1 MRVLAEYI
9 ARRNNKYSIRKFT
22 IGAAS
27 VLLGSILFINQDS
40 EAEAHMVE
48 DKEKVE
54 VQNNAEGQVVSE
66 VKQSDLDKVAEN
78 HSKEGKIDGNVSNIV
93 NQKLTE
99 SEETNKGAQKHEQTS
114 VNNEEEVKESQK
126 QSAISDKVD
135 EESNYNIEKEQI
147 KKQENNISKEN
158 KATISSQEK
167 SSDKITDN
175 TNMKPEENDQYTV
188 EQKNE
193 NTDQIKNNSVVVN
206 NDIDNNELNST
217 PANIQK
223 IESNSDINQ
232 ANSLNLANLNN
243 EIKKSNQNK
252 PKSRVARSLNISRYN
267 SRFIDRHFGWRLSY
281 DTVQSGDYITT
292 ALREVERNRNEL
304 TEEERKLF
312 LRNIIRQTSLKNNKS
327 AYNNIFNG
335 DYGVAGNRKIN
346 AFQADRINQLLY
358 KMKDLT
364 FNRNNDDYRAV
375 YTFTNQSDVTKNHFG
390 IVEDEIFY
398 NNGEVLIATMVL
410 SKEKGRGTY
419 RFENYAIRPN
429 PSLNKKIKQVFAVY
443 DGRQRVLLQQD
454 HLGYYSYTRPD
465 SGTNGNPNTGG
476 GSGGSVE
483 FVISFDASYY
493 IDINKDKLFGY
504 ILSDTLDPNV
514 LRGVNITNQS
524 VDIDDVAR
532 RINTA
537 LIKAKKKKAEQAIE
551 AAEQAKQQVEQK
563 IQEVI
568 ADGAV
573 SPSEKQKVDE
583 AINALEE
590 AKQIAINKLSDVL
603 DGASGKND
611 LQRRI
616 DEITTSTSPEV
627 NDVDSN
633 GVVDTVQLDEAARA
647 VQAAEE
653 AQRSVSQRL
662 SEVNSDG
669 LITPSEKDEIDR
681 LNQLLKTAKDV
692 AIEKLNDVPDSV
704 NGKGTLKTKLN
715 KISTVTSPEVNDRD
729 SNGVLDTA
737 QLSEAERVIELAE
750 QAKRTAENKLTEI
763 TRDGLINPSE
773 KAELDVLIEV
783 LNKAKTNAS
792 EKLSNVPEGTT
803 GKVDLQTRLDGIGTV
818 TSPEVNDKD
827 SNGVLDTVQLT
838 EAQQA
843 IEAAEEAK
851 RAVDSKLTEITRD
864 GLINPS
870 EKGELDKLIEALDKA
885 KTNASEKLNNVPEGT
900 AGKSDLQ
907 TRLNRI
913 SSVTSPEVN
922 DKDGNG
928 ILDTV
933 QLTEAQ
939 EAIESAEEAKRAVD
953 NKLTEITR
961 DGLIN
966 PSEKGEL
973 DKLIEALDKAKTN
986 ATEKLNN
993 VPEGTTGKIDLQ
1005 TRLDGISAVTSPE
1018 VNDKDSNGVLDTVQ
1032 LTDAEQAIEAA
1043 EEVKRAVDNKLTE
1056 ITSDGLV
1063 NPSEKVELDKLIEVL
1078 DKAKTNASE
1087 KLSNVPEGTT
1097 GKTDLQ
1103 TRLDS
1108 INSVTSPEVND
1119 RDSNGVLDTV
1129 QLTEADQAIEA
1140 AEEAKRAVDSKL
1152 TEITRDGL
1160 INPRE
1165 KAELDVLI
1173 EVLNDAKT
1181 NASEKLNSVP
1191 EGTTGKTDLQTR
1203 LDGISSVTSPEVND
1217 KDSNGVLDTVQLT
1230 EAEQAIETAEEAKR
1244 AVDNKLTEITGD
1256 GLINPRE
1263 KDELDKL
1270 IEALDKSKTNATEKL
1285 SNVPEGT
1292 TGKLDLQTRLD
1303 GIGIVTSPEVND
1315 KDGNGVLDTVQL
1327 SEADQAIGAVEEAKR
1342 TVDNKLTEITRDGLI
1357 NPREKAELDVLIE
1370 VLNDAKTNAS
1380 EKLNNVPEGT
1390 TGKVDLQT
1398 RLDGIGTAS
1407 SPEVND
1413 KDGNGILDT
1422 VQLTEAEQAIEAAE
1436 EAKRAVD
1443 NKLTEITRDGLI
1455 NPSEKGEL
1463 DKLIEALDKAKT
1475 SASEKLSNV
1484 PEGTTGKI
1492 DLQTRLDGID
1502 TVTSPEVNDKDSN
1515 GILDTVQLTEAQE
1528 AIEAV
1533 EEAKRAVDSK
1543 LTEITRD
1550 GLINPS
1556 EKGEL
1561 DKLIEALDKAKTNA
1575 TEKLNNVPEGT
1586 TGKIDLQTRL
1596 DGISAVTSAEVN
1608 DKDSNGVLDT
1618 VQLTDAEQAIEAAE
1632 EVKRAV
1638 DNKLTEITSDG
1649 LVNPSEK
1656 AELDKLIEVLD
1667 KAKTNASE
1675 KLNNVPDGTT
1685 GKVDL
1690 QTRLDGIS
1698 TVTLPEV
1705 NDKDSNGVLD
1715 TVQLTEAQEAI
1726 EAAEEAK
1733 QTVDNKLT
1741 EITSDGLVNPSE
1753 KAELDKLIE
1762 VLDKAKTNATE
1773 KLNNVP
1779 DGTTGKTDL
1788 QTRLDGISTVT
1799 SPEVNDRDSNGVLDT
1814 VQLTEAQQA
1823 IETAEETKRV
1833 VDNKLTEITSDG
1845 LINPSEKAELDKL
1858 IEALDKAKTNATEK
1872 LSNVPEGT
1880 AGKSDLQTRLDGI
1893 GTASSPEVNDKDG
1906 NGILDTVQLKDAEQA
1921 IEAAE
1926 EAKRAVDSKLTEITR
1941 DGLIN
1946 PSEKDELDKLI
1957 EALDKA
1963 KTNATEKLTN
1973 VPDGTTGKVDL
1984 QTRLDGISTVTSPEV
1999 NDKDSNGILDT
2010 VQLTEAQEAIE
2021 AVEEAKRAV
2030 DSKLTEITR
2039 DGLIN
2044 PSEKDELDKLIEALD
2059 KAKTNAT
2066 EKLNNVPEGTTGKTD
2081 LQTRLDGI
2089 STVTSPEVNDRDSNG
2104 VLDTVQLTEAQQA
2117 IETAEE
2123 TKRVVD
2129 NKLTEITSDGL
2140 INPSEKAELDKLIEV
2155 LDKAKT
2161 NATEKLN
2168 NVPDGTTG
2176 KVDLQTRLDSINSVT
2191 SPEVNDRDSNGVLD
2205 TVQLTE
2211 AQEAIESVE
2220 EAKRAVDTKLTEITR
2235 DGLINPSEKAELDV
2249 LIEVLNDAKTNA
2261 SEKLSNVPEG
2271 TTGKV
2276 DLQTRLDSIG
2286 IVTSPEV
2293 NDRDSNGVLDTVQLT
2308 EAQQAIEAAE
2318 EAKRA
2323 VDSKLT
2329 EITNDGLINPSEK
2342 AELDKLIEVLDKAK
2356 TNATEKLNN
2365 VPEGTTGK
2373 VDLQTRLDGIGT
2385 VTSPEV
2391 NDKDS
2396 NGIIDTVQLTD
2407 AEQAIG
2413 AAEEAKRAVDS
2424 KLTEITS
2431 DGLVNPRE
2439 KGELDKLIEVLND
2452 AKTNAS
2458 EKLNNVP
2465 NGTTG
2470 KVDLQTRLDGIGTAT
2485 SPEVNDKDSNGVLD
2499 TVQLTESEQA
2509 IEAAEEA
2516 KRAVDSKLTEITSD
2530 GLVNPREKAELDV
2543 LIEAL
2548 DKAQTNASEKLS
2560 NVPDGTTGK
2569 VDLQTRLD
2577 GIGTA
2582 TSPEVNDK
2590 DSNGVLDTV
2599 QLTDAEQAIEA
2610 VEEAKRAVDNKLT
2623 EITGDGLVNP
2633 SEKVELDKLIEALD
2647 KAKTNATV
2655 KLNNVP
2661 EGTTGKSDL
2670 QTRLD
2675 GISSVTSPEVNDKD
2689 SNGILD
2695 TVQLSEADQEIE
2707 VVEEA
2712 KRAVDNK
2719 LTEITSDGLIN
2730 PSEKAELDKLIEALD
2745 KAKTNATEK
2754 LSNVPEGTTGK
2765 TDLQTRLDGISTVT
2779 SPEVNDK
2786 DSNGILDTV
2795 QLTDAE
2801 QAIEAAEEAKR
2812 AVDNKLTEITSDGL
2826 VNPSE
2831 KAELDVL
2838 IETLDKAKENATEKL
2853 NNVPEGTTGKV
2864 DLQTRLD
2871 GINSVTSPEVN
2882 DRDSNGV
2889 SDTVQLTEA
2898 QQAIGA
2904 AEEAK
2909 RALDSKLTEITGDGL
2924 VNPSEKVELDKL
2936 IEALD
2941 KAKTNATEKLN
2952 NVPEGTTGKVDLQ
2965 TRLDGISAVTS
2976 PEVNDK
2982 DSNGILDTV
2991 QLTEAEQA
2999 IEAAEEAKRDVDS
3012 KLTEITRDGL
3022 INPSEKGELDKLIE
3036 VLNDAKTNA
3045 SEKLNNVPDGTT
3057 GKVDL
3062 QTRLDGIG
3070 TATSPEVNDK
3080 DSNGVLDTVQ
3090 LSEADQAIG
3099 AAEEAKRDVDSKLT
3113 EITSDGLINPSEK
3126 AELDVLIE
3134 ALDKAKANATEKL
3147 SNVPEGTTGKVDL
3160 QTRLDGIDS
3169 VTSPEVNDK
3178 DGNGILDTVQ
3188 LTDAEQAIEAAEE
3201 AKRAVDSK
3209 LTEITRDGLINPS
3222 EKAELDK
3229 LIEALDKAKT
3239 NASEKLNNVPE
3250 GTTGKT
3256 DLQTRLDGIDS
3267 VTSPEVNDKD
3277 GNGVLD
3283 TVQLTEA
3290 EQAIEAVEEAKR
3302 AVDSKL
3308 TEITSDGLVNPRE
3321 KAELDVLIEALD
3333 KAQTNASEK
3342 LNNVPEGTT
3351 GKVDLQT
3358 RLDGIGTATSPEVN
3372 DKDSNGVLDT
3382 VQLTEAD
3389 QAIETAE
3396 EAKRAVDSKL
3406 TEITRDGLINPSE
3419 KGELDKLIEV
3429 LNDAKTNA
3437 SEKLNNVP
3445 NGTTG
3450 KVDLQTRLD
3459 GIGTATSPEVNDK
3472 DSNGI
3477 LDTVQLSEADQ
3488 AIETAEEAKRAVD
3501 SKLTEITGDG
3511 LVNPSEKVE
3520 LDKLIEALD
3529 KAKTNATVKLSN
3541 VPEGTT
3547 GKIDLQTRLD
3557 RISAVTSPEV
3567 NDKDGNGIL
3576 DTVQLTDAEQ
3586 AIEAVEEAKRAVDSK
3601 LTEITRDGLINPSE
3615 KSELDKLIEALDKA
3629 KTNASE
3635 KLSNVPEG
3643 TTEKTDLQT
3652 RLDGIGTASSPEVND
3667 KDGNGILDTVQL
3679 TEAEQAIETA
3689 EEAKR
3694 AVDNKLTEIT
3704 RDGLINPS
3712 EKDELDKLIEALD
3725 KAKTNATEKLS
3736 NVPDGTTGKVDL
3748 QTRLDGINS
3757 VTSPEVN
3764 DKDSNGVLDTVQLT
3778 EADQAIET
3786 AEEAKRAVD
3795 SKLTEITGDG
3805 LVNPSEKVELDKL
3818 IEALDKAKTN
3828 ATEKL
3833 NNVPEGTTG
3842 KTDLQ
3847 TRLDGISAVT
3857 SPEVNDK
3864 DGNGILD
3871 TVQLRDAEQ
3880 AIEAV
3885 EEAKRAVDSKLTEIT
3900 RDGLINPSEKSE
3912 LDKLIEALDKAKTNA
3927 SEKLNNVPNGT
3938 TGKVD
3943 LQTRLDGIDS
3953 VTSPEVND
3961 KDGNGVL
3968 DTVQLTD
3975 ADQAIEAVEEAK
3987 RAVDNKLTE
3996 ITSDGLVN
4004 PSEKGELDKLIE
4016 ALDKAKTNATE
4027 KLSNVP
4033 EGTAGKTDLQTRLD
4047 GISTVTSPAVTDQD
4061 SNGVLDI
4068 EQLAKAKKAIQAAE
4082 EAKAKVE
4089 EKLIEI
4095 KKDGLITPKERE
4107 ELDKLIQTL
4116 QSAKTSAISK
4126 INDIPNSSLDKN
4138 SLQNRLEQ
4146 ITLVRPPKVNDKDG
4160 NGILDIESPNTK
4172 GQKHTNINDYLDH
4185 SIRKSNSQ
4193 KSIDKNVEIHYSNNR
4208 DNTLL
4213 DGRLNTELY
4222 KHNSELQPLNVS
4234 SSYLQAEQ
4242 NETNG
4247 NSEQNMNSITHL
4259 PNTGENNKD
4268 SWIFGTLLGSIGSM
4282 MLLRNRQGKKKGTE
4296 ENN

>member
-175 TNMKPEENDQYTV
+175 TNLKPEENDQYTV

-252 PKSRVARSLNISRYN
+252 PKSRVVRSLNISRYN

-715 KISTVTSPEVNDRD
+715 KISTVTSPEVNDKD
-729 SNGVLDTA
+729 SNGVLDTV
-737 QLSEAERVIELAE
+737 QLSEAEQVIEAVE
-750 QAKRTAENKLTEI
+750 EAKRAVDNKLTEI

-773 KAELDVLIEV
+773 KDELDKLIEA
-783 LNKAKTNAS
+783 LDKAKTNAS

-803 GKVDLQTRLDGIGTV
+803 GKVDLQTRLDGISAVTSPEVNDKDSNGILDTVQLSEAEQVIEAVEEAKRAVDNKLTEITSDGLINPSEKDELDKLIEALDKAKTNATEKLNNVPDGTTGKTDLQTRLDGISTVTSPEVNDRDSNGVLDTVQLTEAQQAIETAEETKRVVDNKLTEITSDGLINPSEKAELDKLIEALDKAKTNATEKLSNVPEGTAGKSDLQTRLDGIGTASSPEVNDKDGNGILDTVQLKDAEQAIEAAEEAKRAVDSKLTEITRDGLINPSEKDELDKLIEALDKAKTNATEKLTNVPDGTTGKVDLQTRLDGISTV
-818 TSPEVNDKD
+818 TSPEVNDKDSNGILDTVQLTEAQEAIEAVEEAKRAVDSKLTEITRDGLINPSEKDELDKLIEALDKAKTNATEKLNNVPEGTTGKTDLQKRLDGISTVTSPEVNDRD

-851 RAVDSKLTEITRD
+851 RAVDSKLTEITND

-870 EKGELDKLIEALDKA
+870 EKAELDKLIEVLDKAKTNATEKLNNVPEGTTGKVDLQTRLDGIGTVTSPEVNDKDSNGIIDTVQLTDAEQAIGAAEEAKRAVDSKLTEITSDGLVNPREKGELDKLIEVLNDAKTNASEKLNNVPNGTTGKVDLQTRLDGIGTATSPEVNDKDSNGVLDTVQLTESEQAIEAAEEAKRAVDSKLTEITSDGLVNPREKAELDVLIEALDKAQTNASEKLSNVPDGTTGKVDLQTRLDGIGTATSPEVNDKDSNGVLDTVQLTDAEQAIEAVEEAKRALDSKLTEITGDGLVNPSEKVELDKLIEALDKA
-885 KTNASEKLNNVPEGT
+885 KTNATVKLNNVPEGT
-900 AGKSDLQ
+900 TGKSDLQ
-907 TRLNRI
+907 TRLDGI

-922 DKDGNG
+922 DKDSNG

-933 QLTEAQ
+933 QLSEADQ
-939 EAIESAEEAKRAVD
+939 EIEVVEEAKRAVD
-953 NKLTEITR
+953 NKLTEITS
-961 DGLIN
+961 DGLVN
-966 PSEKGEL
+966 PSEKAELDVLIETLDKAKENATEKLNNVPEGTTGKVDLQTRLDGINSVTSPEVNDRDSNGVSDTVQLTEAQQAIGAAEEAKRALDSKLTEITGDGLVNPSEKVEL

-993 VPEGTTGKIDLQ
+993 VPEGTTGKVDLQ

-1018 VNDKDSNGVLDTVQ
+1018 VNDKDSNGILDTVQ
-1032 LTDAEQAIEAA
+1032 LTEAEQAIEAA
-1043 EEVKRAVDNKLTE
+1043 EEAKRALDSKLTE
-1056 ITSDGLV
+1056 ITRDGLI
-1063 NPSEKVELDKLIEVL
+1063 NPSEKGELDKLIEVL
-1078 DKAKTNASE
+1078 NDAKTNASE
-1087 KLSNVPEGTT
+1087 KLNNVPDGTT
-1097 GKTDLQ
+1097 GKVDLQ
-1103 TRLDS
+1103 TRLDG

-1119 RDSNGVLDTV
+1119 KDSNGVLDTV
-1129 QLTEADQAIEA
+1129 QLTEADQAIET

-1152 TEITRDGL
+1152 TEITGDGL
-1160 INPRE
+1160 VNPSE
-1165 KAELDVLI
+1165 KVELDKLI
-1173 EVLNDAKT
+1173 EALDKAKT
-1181 NASEKLNSVP
+1181 NATEKLNSVP

-1528 AIEAV
+1528 EIEAV

-1596 DGISAVTSAEVN
+1596 DGISAVTSPEVN

-1656 AELDKLIEVLD
+1656 AELDKLIE
-1667 KAKTNASE
+1667 
-1675 KLNNVPDGTT
+1675 
-1685 GKVDL
+1685 
-1690 QTRLDGIS
+1690 
-1698 TVTLPEV
+1698 
-1705 NDKDSNGVLD
+1705 
-1715 TVQLTEAQEAI
+1715 
-1726 EAAEEAK
+1726 
-1733 QTVDNKLT
+1733 
-1741 EITSDGLVNPSE
+1741 
-1753 KAELDKLIE
+1753 
-1762 VLDKAKTNATE
+1762 
-1773 KLNNVP
+1773 
-1779 DGTTGKTDL
+1779 
-1788 QTRLDGISTVT
+1788 
-1799 SPEVNDRDSNGVLDT
+1799 
-1814 VQLTEAQQA
+1814 
-1823 IETAEETKRV
+1823 
-1833 VDNKLTEITSDG
+1833 
-1845 LINPSEKAELDKL
+1845 
-1858 IEALDKAKTNATEK
+1858 ALDKA
-1872 LSNVPEGT
+1872 
-1880 AGKSDLQTRLDGI
+1880 Q
-1893 GTASSPEVNDKDG
+1893 
-1906 NGILDTVQLKDAEQA
+1906 
-1921 IEAAE
+1921 
-1926 EAKRAVDSKLTEITR
+1926 
-1941 DGLIN
+1941 
-1946 PSEKDELDKLI
+1946 
-1957 EALDKA
+1957 
-1963 KTNATEKLTN
+1963 TN
-1973 VPDGTTGKVDL
+1973 V
-1984 QTRLDGISTVTSPEV
+1984 S
-1999 NDKDSNGILDT
+1999 
-2010 VQLTEAQEAIE
+2010 
-2021 AVEEAKRAV
+2021 
-2030 DSKLTEITR
+2030 
-2039 DGLIN
+2039 
-2044 PSEKDELDKLIEALD
+2044 
-2059 KAKTNAT
+2059 
-2066 EKLNNVPEGTTGKTD
+2066 
-2081 LQTRLDGI
+2081 
-2089 STVTSPEVNDRDSNG
+2089 
-2104 VLDTVQLTEAQQA
+2104 
-2117 IETAEE
+2117 
-2123 TKRVVD
+2123 
-2129 NKLTEITSDGL
+2129 
-2140 INPSEKAELDKLIEV
+2140 
-2155 LDKAKT
+2155 
-2161 NATEKLN
+2161 
-2168 NVPDGTTG
+2168 
-2176 KVDLQTRLDSINSVT
+2176 
-2191 SPEVNDRDSNGVLD
+2191 
-2205 TVQLTE
+2205 
-2211 AQEAIESVE
+2211 
-2220 EAKRAVDTKLTEITR
+2220 
-2235 DGLINPSEKAELDV
+2235 
-2249 LIEVLNDAKTNA
+2249 
-2261 SEKLSNVPEG
+2261 
-2271 TTGKV
+2271 
-2276 DLQTRLDSIG
+2276 
-2286 IVTSPEV
+2286 
-2293 NDRDSNGVLDTVQLT
+2293 
-2308 EAQQAIEAAE
+2308 
-2318 EAKRA
+2318 
-2323 VDSKLT
+2323 
-2329 EITNDGLINPSEK
+2329 
-2342 AELDKLIEVLDKAK
+2342 
-2356 TNATEKLNN
+2356 EKLNN

-2396 NGIIDTVQLTD
+2396 NGVLDTVQLIE
-2407 AEQAIG
+2407 AQQAIE

-2424 KLTEITS
+2424 KLTEITR
-2431 DGLVNPRE
+2431 DGLINPSE
-2439 KGELDKLIEVLND
+2439 KGELDKLIEALD
-2452 AKTNAS
+2452 KAKTNAS

-2465 NGTTG
+2465 EGTAG
-2470 KVDLQTRLDGIGTAT
+2470 KTDLQTRLDGISLVT
-2485 SPEVNDKDSNGVLD
+2485 SPEVNDKDSNGVKD
-2499 TVQLTESEQA
+2499 TIQLSEADQA
-2509 IEAAEEA
+2509 IGAVEEA

-2530 GLVNPREKAELDV
+2530 GLVNPREKAELD
-2543 LIEAL
+2543 
-2548 DKAQTNASEKLS
+2548 KL
-2560 NVPDGTTGK
+2560 V
-2569 VDLQTRLD
+2569 
-2577 GIGTA
+2577 
-2582 TSPEVNDK
+2582 
-2590 DSNGVLDTV
+2590 
-2599 QLTDAEQAIEA
+2599 
-2610 VEEAKRAVDNKLT
+2610 
-2623 EITGDGLVNP
+2623 
-2633 SEKVELDKLIEALD
+2633 
-2647 KAKTNATV
+2647 
-2655 KLNNVP
+2655 
-2661 EGTTGKSDL
+2661 
-2670 QTRLD
+2670 
-2675 GISSVTSPEVNDKD
+2675 
-2689 SNGILD
+2689 
-2695 TVQLSEADQEIE
+2695 
-2707 VVEEA
+2707 
-2712 KRAVDNK
+2712 
-2719 LTEITSDGLIN
+2719 
-2730 PSEKAELDKLIEALD
+2730 
-2745 KAKTNATEK
+2745 
-2754 LSNVPEGTTGK
+2754 
-2765 TDLQTRLDGISTVT
+2765 
-2779 SPEVNDK
+2779 
-2786 DSNGILDTV
+2786 
-2795 QLTDAE
+2795 
-2801 QAIEAAEEAKR
+2801 
-2812 AVDNKLTEITSDGL
+2812 
-2826 VNPSE
+2826 
-2831 KAELDVL
+2831 
-2838 IETLDKAKENATEKL
+2838 ETLDKAKENATEKL
-2853 NNVPEGTTGKV
+2853 NNVPEGTTGKI

-2871 GINSVTSPEVN
+2871 GIDTVTSPEVN
-2882 DRDSNGV
+2882 DKDSNGIL
-2889 SDTVQLTEA
+2889 DTVQLTEA
-2898 QQAIGA
+2898 QEEIEAV
-2904 AEEAK
+2904 EEAK
-2909 RALDSKLTEITGDGL
+2909 RAVDSKLTEITRDGL
-2924 VNPSEKVELDKL
+2924 INPSEKGELDKL

-2999 IEAAEEAKRDVDS
+2999 IEAAEEAKRALDS

-3022 INPSEKGELDKLIE
+3022 
-3036 VLNDAKTNA
+3036 
-3045 SEKLNNVPDGTT
+3045 
-3057 GKVDL
+3057 
-3062 QTRLDGIG
+3062 
-3070 TATSPEVNDK
+3070 
-3080 DSNGVLDTVQ
+3080 
-3090 LSEADQAIG
+3090 
-3099 AAEEAKRDVDSKLT
+3099 
-3113 EITSDGLINPSEK
+3113 
-3126 AELDVLIE
+3126 
-3134 ALDKAKANATEKL
+3134 
-3147 SNVPEGTTGKVDL
+3147 
-3160 QTRLDGIDS
+3160 
-3169 VTSPEVNDK
+3169 
-3178 DGNGILDTVQ
+3178 
-3188 LTDAEQAIEAAEE
+3188 
-3201 AKRAVDSK
+3201 
-3209 LTEITRDGLINPS
+3209 
-3222 EKAELDK
+3222 
-3229 LIEALDKAKT
+3229 
-3239 NASEKLNNVPE
+3239 
-3250 GTTGKT
+3250 
-3256 DLQTRLDGIDS
+3256 
-3267 VTSPEVNDKD
+3267 
-3277 GNGVLD
+3277 
-3283 TVQLTEA
+3283 
-3290 EQAIEAVEEAKR
+3290 
-3302 AVDSKL
+3302 
-3308 TEITSDGLVNPRE
+3308 VNPRE
-3321 KAELDVLIEALD
+3321 KD
-3333 KAQTNASEK
+3333 
-3342 LNNVPEGTT
+3342 
-3351 GKVDLQT
+3351 
-3358 RLDGIGTATSPEVN
+3358 
-3372 DKDSNGVLDT
+3372 
-3382 VQLTEAD
+3382 
-3389 QAIETAE
+3389 
-3396 EAKRAVDSKL
+3396 
-3406 TEITRDGLINPSE
+3406 
-3419 KGELDKLIEV
+3419 ELDKLIEV

-3459 GIGTATSPEVNDK
+3459 GI
-3472 DSNGI
+3472 
-3477 LDTVQLSEADQ
+3477 
-3488 AIETAEEAKRAVD
+3488 
-3501 SKLTEITGDG
+3501 
-3511 LVNPSEKVE
+3511 
-3520 LDKLIEALD
+3520 
-3529 KAKTNATVKLSN
+3529 
-3541 VPEGTT
+3541 
-3547 GKIDLQTRLD
+3547 
-3557 RISAVTSPEV
+3557 SAVTSPEV
-3567 NDKDGNGIL
+3567 NDRDSNG
-3576 DTVQLTDAEQ
+3576 V
-3586 AIEAVEEAKRAVDSK
+3586 
-3601 LTEITRDGLINPSE
+3601 
-3615 KSELDKLIEALDKA
+3615 
-3629 KTNASE
+3629 
-3635 KLSNVPEG
+3635 
-3643 TTEKTDLQT
+3643 
-3652 RLDGIGTASSPEVND
+3652 
-3667 KDGNGILDTVQL
+3667 LDTVQL
-3679 TEAEQAIETA
+3679 TEAEKAIEAA

-3712 EKDELDKLIEALD
+3712 EKGELDKLIEALD
-3725 KAKTNATEKLS
+3725 KAKE
-3736 NVPDGTTGKVDL
+3736 
-3748 QTRLDGINS
+3748 
-3757 VTSPEVN
+3757 
-3764 DKDSNGVLDTVQLT
+3764 
-3778 EADQAIET
+3778 
-3786 AEEAKRAVD
+3786 
-3795 SKLTEITGDG
+3795 
-3805 LVNPSEKVELDKL
+3805 
-3818 IEALDKAKTN
+3818 N

-3833 NNVPEGTTG
+3833 NNVPKGTTG
-3842 KTDLQ
+3842 KIDLQ

-3871 TVQLRDAEQ
+3871 TVQLTEAEK
-3880 AIEAV
+3880 AIETA
-3885 EEAKRAVDSKLTEIT
+3885 
-3900 RDGLINPSEKSE
+3900 
-3912 LDKLIEALDKAKTNA
+3912 
-3927 SEKLNNVPNGT
+3927 
-3938 TGKVD
+3938 
-3943 LQTRLDGIDS
+3943 
-3953 VTSPEVND
+3953 
-3961 KDGNGVL
+3961 
-3968 DTVQLTD
+3968 
-3975 ADQAIEAVEEAK
+3975 EEAK

-4016 ALDKAKTNATE
+4016 ALDKAKENATE
-4027 KLSNVP
+4027 KLNNVP
-4033 EGTAGKTDLQTRLD
+4033 DGRIGKVDLQTRLD
-4047 GISTVTSPAVTDQD
+4047 GIGTVTSPEVNDKDSNGVLDTVQLTDAEQAIEAAEEAKRTVDNKLTEITRDGLVNPSEKGELDVLIEALDKAKTNATEKLNNVPEGTTGKVDLQTRLDGIDSVTSPAVTDQD
-4061 SNGVLDI
+4061 SNGVLDT

-4095 KKDGLITPKERE
+4095 KKDGLIIPNERE

-4116 QSAKTSAISK
+4116 QSAKTLAISK

-4138 SLQNRLEQ
+4138 SLQNRLEK

-4172 GQKHTNINDYLDH
+4172 GQKHTNINDHLDN

-4193 KSIDKNVEIHYSNNR
+4193 KSIDKNVKINYSKNR

-4213 DGRLNTELY
+4213 NGRLNTELY

-4234 SSYLQAEQ
+4234 SSHLQTKQ

-4247 NSEQNMNSITHL
+4247 NSERNMNSITHL

-4268 SWIFGTLLGSIGSM
+4268 SWIFGTLLGAIGSM